1 MHLIISYLVFVEG
14 TTRTASTGCPQ
25 YSDFNTCFREGNGIA
40 DGDLDTSPP
49 FQSTPPRGERH
60 SYDDGSMQRGDFNPR
75 SREGSD
81 NFSADDGKPERIS
94 THAPARGATFTPF
107 FQFPYME
114 NFNPRS
120 REGSDTGYDI
130 DPQTGNDFNPR
141 SREGSDD
148 NPCQTEKKC
157 YISLHAPARGATREE
172 NVGEIATLISIHAP
186 ARGATRQGHF
196 LWRQTMYFNPR
207 SREGSDA

>member
-1 MHLIISYLVFVEG
+1 MSNRDFLYILLLYSILFASFNLYLHWESGQTVRIFLMFASAKQMMSLGIQILMHLIISYLVFVEG

-81 NFSADDGKPERIS
+81 VFIKTTSKLPI
-94 THAPARGATFTPF
+94 
-107 FQFPYME
+107 
-114 NFNPRS
+114 
-120 REGSDTGYDI
+120 
-130 DPQTGNDFNPR
+130 
-141 SREGSDD
+141 
-148 NPCQTEKKC
+148 
-157 YISLHAPARGATREE
+157 
-172 NVGEIATLISIHAP
+172 VISIHAP
-186 ARGATRQGHF
+186 ARGATRKHGR
-196 LWRQTMYFNPR
+196 RQKQ
-207 SREGSDA
+207 